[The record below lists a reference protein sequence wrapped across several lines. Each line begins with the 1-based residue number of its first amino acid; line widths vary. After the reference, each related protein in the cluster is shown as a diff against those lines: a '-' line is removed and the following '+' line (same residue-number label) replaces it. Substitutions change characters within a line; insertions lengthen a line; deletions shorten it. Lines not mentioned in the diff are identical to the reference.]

1 MTEISLENLNALV
14 SKGRELQKILT
25 ETPEILEY
33 LRLIQRGEN
42 NVLPMKTDVLIRVGE
57 AAKIL
62 CVSKATI
69 YRYALDKAL
78 TPYYTAGSEQMKFW
92 YSEVKALAKKG
103 V

>member
-42 NVLPMKTDVLIRVGE
+42 NVLVGE